1 LTNRDYIIVIA
12 AAFIGAL
19 GSGVAG
25 WWDSNEPFEFRKFM
39 GSVWSALFAA
49 MLFALGYD
57 KINDLGVANFI
68 TAFLGGA
75 GVDVIGNRVQG
86 GINNRQPDL
95 PTRIAKLENDL
106 LNIIKAR
113 SQKVADKEVTN
124 ANK

>member
-1 LTNRDYIIVIA
+1 MIVIA
-12 AAFIGAL
+12 AAFLGAL
-19 GSGVAG
+19 GSGMAG
-25 WWDSNEPFEFRKFM
+25 WWDSHEPFDGRKFM

-57 KINDLGVANFI
+57 KVNDLGVANFI

-113 SQKVADKEVTN
+113 NQKADNKEVTTN
-124 ANK
+124 DNK